1 VFLTPQKKGAT
12 KESSELTHNKNGTKI
27 KSDFDISSLPG
38 CRLLSDREKKLCTS
52 MRLRPSQYITLKT
65 LILKDH
71 SQKRRGTTS
80 GKSSLENIDKS
91 LRRKIFNFMVKSGWI
106 PS

>member
-1 VFLTPQKKGAT
+1 LLGTDGRGSVGAKDLNISVSHAAKKGAT

-27 KSDFDISSLPG
+27 KNDFDISSLPG

-65 LILKDH
+65 LILKVNI
-71 SQKRRGTTS
+71 STVFLKL
-80 GKSSLENIDKS
+80 SL
-91 LRRKIFNFMVKSGWI
+91 
-106 PS
+106 